1 MTKCRKKI
9 RMDGSYRGSKSHWHH
24 IINLYYVFFAKVTF
38 CEELRFRSIGPLF
51 MVSCLNLGNFQHIWL
66 YSYIATAHRFII
78 SPMCCC
84 QKIFLN

>member
-38 CEELRFRSIGPLF
+38 CEELEFRFTSPLSISLWT
-51 MVSCLNLGNFQHIWL
+51 M
-66 YSYIATAHRFII
+66 IAYLQI
-78 SPMCCC
+78 
-84 QKIFLN
+84 